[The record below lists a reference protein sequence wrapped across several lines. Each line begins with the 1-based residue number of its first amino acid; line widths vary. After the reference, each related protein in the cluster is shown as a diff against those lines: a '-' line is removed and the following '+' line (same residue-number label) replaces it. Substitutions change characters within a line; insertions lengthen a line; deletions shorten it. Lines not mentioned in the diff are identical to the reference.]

1 MKEEYNMTRI
11 EPECINS
18 IIKYIGTVQDIKIA
32 LHTSTIHEFGK
43 GRGYLIDKK
52 NKALKELRNCCNSP
66 DIKDIF

>member
-1 MKEEYNMTRI
+1 MAKI

-18 IIKYIGTVQDIKIA
+18 IMKYMGTVQDIKIA
-32 LHTSTIHEFGK
+32 LHTSITHEFGK

-52 NKALKELRNCCNSP
+52 NKALKELRISCNSP